1 MISSLL
7 LKVVEQVQEMTQ
19 STPDAASAEALDQIA
34 TLQVGVFRPLSA
46 QLRGRFAQFGAWLE
60 ATHAEW
66 LSLADITALWEPR
79 DATAL
84 ARQKNLTVLSQNW
97 PNDATALFRA
107 DRISVFALGQEGTER
122 IYLLWFDSMDEP
134 ELWVYDTNGEAHYR
148 DLQSYLEAYLTD
160 DLSAYEENWLLGNRL
175 TS

>member
-1 MISSLL
+1 L

-34 TLQVGVFRPLSA
+34 TLQVGFFRPLSA
-46 QLRGRFAQFGAWLE
+46 QLRERFAQFGAWLE
-60 ATHAEW
+60 ATHADW
-66 LSLADITALWEPR
+66 LGLADITALWELR

-107 DRISVFALGQEGTER
+107 DRISVFALRQEGTER